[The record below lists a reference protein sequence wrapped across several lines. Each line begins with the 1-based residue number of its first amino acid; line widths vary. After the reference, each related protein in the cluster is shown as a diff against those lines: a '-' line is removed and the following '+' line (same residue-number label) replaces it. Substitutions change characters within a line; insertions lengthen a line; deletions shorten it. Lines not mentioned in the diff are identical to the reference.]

1 MRSLFIETRYDKIVS
16 VPGKVIEK
24 LPKKIGLFFTLQFL
38 DSLEP
43 IKKQLEDSGI
53 KVKLFKTKHT
63 KYEGQIYGCNLE
75 KFPGVDA
82 YLYIGDGLFHPKALV
97 LGNDK
102 DVHIW
107 NPIKKKHSV
116 VTKKLMEKEL
126 RRQKAA
132 VSLFHM
138 KKKIGVLVSVKNG
151 QSYYKYA
158 LKLRDKYPDKEFYYV
173 AFDTIEFNLLEDFSF
188 VECWVNTACP
198 RIGWDDTKR
207 TRKPMVDIGSIM

>member
-16 VPGKVIEK
+16 LPKKVLDK

-38 DSLEP
+38 DSLDT
-43 IKKQLEDSGI
+43 IKKQLEDSGK

-63 KYEGQIYGCNLE
+63 KYKGQIYGCNLE

-82 YLYIGDGLFHPKALV
+82 YLYVGDGLFHPKALV

-107 NPIKKKHSV
+107 NPIKKKYSK
-116 VTKKLMEKEL
+116 VTKKLMEKEIK
-126 RRQKAA
+126 RQKAG

-173 AFDTIEFNLLEDFSF
+173 AFDTIDFNNLEDFSF
-188 VECWVNTACP
+188 IEVWVNTACP

-207 TRKPMVDIGSIM
+207 TRKPMVDVGSVL

>member
-1 MRSLFIETRYDKIVS
+1 MRSLFIKTRYDKIVS
-16 VPGKVIEK
+16 LPKKVLDK

-38 DSLEP
+38 DSLDT
-43 IKKQLEDSGI
+43 IKKQLEDSGK

-63 KYEGQIYGCNLE
+63 KYKGQIYGCNLE
-75 KFPGVDA
+75 KFPRVDA
-82 YLYIGDGLFHPKALV
+82 YLYVGDGLFHPKALV

-107 NPIKKKHSV
+107 NPIKKKYSK
-116 VTKKLMEKEL
+116 VTKKLMEKEIKK
-126 RRQKAA
+126 QKAG

-158 LKLRDKYPDKEFYYV
+158 LKLRDKYPDKEFYFI
-173 AFDTIEFNLLEDFSF
+173 AFDTIDFNNLEDFSF
-188 VECWVNTACP
+188 IDVWVNTACP

-207 TRKPMVDIGSIM
+207 TRKPMVDVGSVL